1 MNTPGV
7 SRFGGAGQWKK
18 SMQSGDGLI
27 FLGFIPP
34 SHARVCLTTTSLR
47 FFFLYFGDSDQ
58 GWIIKARA
66 KASGP
71 LFKILTVALSLI
83 VLQRTQR
90 QTLCV
95 CVCDRVYFSHSVRA
109 KFDISSLRTR
119 SINKYFAVYSL
130 TTYVIW
136 PTCGRQ
142 GKSRLLSWHHRQA
155 IISKLCKVDGPCLLD
170 LEK

>member
-71 LFKILTVALSLI
+71 LFKILIVALSLI

-90 QTLCV
+90 QTIACPQRKTLDFCGQ
-95 CVCDRVYFSHSVRA
+95 
-109 KFDISSLRTR
+109 T
-119 SINKYFAVYSL
+119 VYSL
-130 TTYVIW
+130 TTCKMADVW
-136 PTCGRQ
+136 LP
-142 GKSRLLSWHHRQA
+142 GKTDCFPGTAAKQLYRKYAKSTAL
-155 IISKLCKVDGPCLLD
+155 VY
-170 LEK
+170 